1 METTIY
7 HSTNETCLKQILQT
21 QNVKTCQREFGNN
34 KKPGTLGFGFYGF
47 SNARLCKKYGVEK
60 IKNNFKFLSC
70 DISVPNERIL
80 DLRTEEEMVRYDL
93 YKDVIIEDPDYIREI
108 KAYKN
113 NKQSSQE
120 GAMLEFYLMFLQSG
134 GFRTIDC
141 VIGMTSTQFKTSER
155 SYLANGVEY
164 CIKNR
169 NIITTMK
176 EVEL

>member
-21 QNVKTCQREFGNN
+21 QNVKTCRREFGNN

-70 DISVPNERIL
+70 DISVRDERVL
-80 DLRTEEEMVRYDL
+80 DLRDEEELRLYDL
-93 YKDVIIEDPDYIREI
+93 YKEVLVKDPEYIKEI

-120 GAMLEFYLMFLQSG
+120 GAMLDYYLDFLLDTQLIS
-134 GFRTIDC
+134 IDC
-141 VIGMTSTQFKTSER
+141 VIGMTATQFETSER
-155 SYLANGVEY
+155 SYLSNGVEY
-164 CIKNR
+164 CVKNKS
-169 NIITTMK
+169 IIQTIK
-176 EVEL
+176 EVAL